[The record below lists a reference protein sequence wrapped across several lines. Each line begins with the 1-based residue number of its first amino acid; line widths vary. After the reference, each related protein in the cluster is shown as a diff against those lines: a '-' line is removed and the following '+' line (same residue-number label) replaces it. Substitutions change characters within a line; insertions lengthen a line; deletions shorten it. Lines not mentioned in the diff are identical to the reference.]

1 MFLTE
6 NIKEDFYYNLTH
18 FSTLNRT
25 GSKTN
30 ERDCM
35 IILNAFLKS
44 HFALFGTLQYTP
56 VGFDFQYPPNDKTRE
71 TLSIH
76 VITLMITQALKQ

>member
-18 FSTLNRT
+18 FSTWNRA

-30 ERDCM
+30 ETECM
-35 IILNAFLKS
+35 VILNTFLKS
-44 HFALFGTLQYTP
+44 HFAFFGTLKYTP
-56 VGFDFQYPPNDKTRE
+56 VGFGFQCPPNNKNR
-71 TLSIH
+71 
-76 VITLMITQALKQ
+76 